1 MRSFPRQSLILQ
13 AVISVFNLI
22 LMIPIISP
30 IVYLVKNTENPSMV
44 WVDKENVPKQGPS
57 EIDTVTNIFPT
68 GHQNCIPKQRVEY
81 NYDGNSDDFTESDC

>member
-1 MRSFPRQSLILQ
+1 
-13 AVISVFNLI
+13 
-22 LMIPIISP
+22 
-30 IVYLVKNTENPSMV
+30 MV

>member
-13 AVISVFNLI
+13 AVISVFNII

-57 EIDTVTNIFPT
+57 EIDTV
-68 GHQNCIPKQRVEY
+68 NCIPKQRVEY